1 MKTLKNPLALARN
14 HGSAGS
20 GVEHWWA
27 QRFSAVLLV
36 PLTAWLVWTLT
47 VLAGAD
53 HAAASD
59 WIAAPW
65 NAAMAV
71 LLVAASFYHA
81 RLGLQV
87 VIEDY
92 VHHRPTE
99 IGLQLIVAIATLVG
113 AVVGILSILKVAFG
127 A

>member
-1 MKTLKNPLALARN
+1 
-14 HGSAGS
+14 
-20 GVEHWWA
+20 
-27 QRFSAVLLV
+27 
-36 PLTAWLVWTLT
+36 
-47 VLAGAD
+47 
-53 HAAASD
+53 
-59 WIAAPW
+59 
-65 NAAMAV
+65 
-71 LLVAASFYHA
+71 
-81 RLGLQV
+81 LQV